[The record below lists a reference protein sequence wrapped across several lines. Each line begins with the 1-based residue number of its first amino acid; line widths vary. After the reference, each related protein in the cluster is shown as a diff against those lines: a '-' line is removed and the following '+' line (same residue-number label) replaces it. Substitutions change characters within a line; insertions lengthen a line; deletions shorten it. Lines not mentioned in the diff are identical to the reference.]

1 MTGGDWKMAAT
12 SKANVREAVLVAAR
26 EAAMAYGYS
35 GLNFRDLAETVG
47 IKAASIT
54 YHFATKALLGESV
67 ARRYWEDIARD
78 LEAIST
84 NAKSPI
90 EALQRYPSIFRLS
103 LERDNRMC
111 LSSFMATEHDT
122 LPEPVLKEVQTFADV
137 NTAWLCEHL
146 VAAKLVSAT
155 EGESRAYAIYAG
167 VAGAQIIARSRSD
180 VTLFDKLIE
189 SYRQMGVLPSE

>member
-1 MTGGDWKMAAT
+1 
-12 SKANVREAVLVAAR
+12 
-26 EAAMAYGYS
+26 MAYGYG
-35 GLNFRDLAETVG
+35 GLNFRDLAEAVG
-47 IKAASIT
+47 IKAASIN
-54 YHFATKALLGESV
+54 YHFATKALLGEAV

-111 LSSFMATEHDT
+111 LSSFMATEHDE
-122 LPEPVLKEVQTFADV
+122 LPETVLKEVQTFADV

-146 VAAKLVSAT
+146 IAAELASPAESELRASAV
-155 EGESRAYAIYAG
+155 YAA
-167 VAGAQIIARSRSD
+167 VAGAQILARSRSD
-180 VTLFDKLIE
+180 VKLFDKLIE
-189 SYRQMGVLPSE
+189 SYQRTGLLPG

>member
-1 MTGGDWKMAAT
+1 MAAT
-12 SKANVREAVLVAAR
+12 SKGNVREAILVAAR
-26 EAAMAYGYS
+26 EAAMAYGYG
-35 GLNFRDLAETVG
+35 GLNFRDLAATVG
-47 IKAASIT
+47 IKAASIN
-54 YHFATKALLGESV
+54 YHFATKALLGEAV

-84 NAKSPI
+84 NARSPT

-111 LSSFMATEHDT
+111 LSSFMATEHDE

-146 VAAKLVSAT
+146 VAAKRAAPAD
-155 EGESRAYAIYAG
+155 GELRARAIYAA
-167 VAGAQIIARSRSD
+167 VAGAQMIARSRSD
-180 VTLFDKLIE
+180 VDVFDTLIE
-189 SYRQMGVLPSE
+189 SYQRMGLLPSS

>member
-1 MTGGDWKMAAT
+1 
-12 SKANVREAVLVAAR
+12 
-26 EAAMAYGYS
+26 MAYGYG

-47 IKAASIT
+47 IKAASIN
-54 YHFATKALLGESV
+54 YHFATKALLGEAV

-84 NAKSPI
+84 NARSPT
-90 EALQRYPSIFRLS
+90 EALRRYPSIFRLS
-103 LERDNRMC
+103 LERDNRIC
-111 LSSFMATEHDT
+111 LSSFMATEHDE

-146 VAAKLVSAT
+146 VAAKLASPA
-155 EGESRAYAIYAG
+155 EGELRARAIYAA

-180 VTLFDKLIE
+180 VKLFDELIE
-189 SYRQMGVLPSE
+189 SYRRMGLLPS